1 MFDLVYAV
9 SGFGM
14 MVLGAALAWGLLAAK
29 EALLAVSG
37 QLNK

>member
-14 MVLGAALAWGLLAAK
+14 IALGAVLAWGLLAAK
-29 EALLAVSG
+29 EALLAASG